1 MVVASIARLPLPLF
15 LSLLLVAVL
24 SEISIIDYSMA
35 LSQRSSLIVRR
46 GFCGRGFLS
55 SCITS
60 NHVLSIG
67 EKRRWP
73 SSNLI
78 PRSSLQQRS
87 YSASSSLFANN
98 IDAPSSSSQKRYTS
112 SNTSS
117 SHKPQSGEEESENW
131 SNYERLVRKLYMTN
145 LFNPVKLGLENMDRL
160 HKILGSPMDQ
170 VSSYPFIE
178 FSVRR
183 YYVLNLTNS
192 PLSITCNI
200 SFCAYGMCL
209 I

>member
-1 MVVASIARLPLPLF
+1 MVVVSIARLPLPIF

-60 NHVLSIG
+60 SNHGLSVG

-98 IDAPSSSSQKRYTS
+98 VDAPSSSSQKRYTS

-117 SHKPQSGEEESENW
+117 SSHKPQKEGEEESENW

-170 VSSYPFIE
+170 VSD
-178 FSVRR
+178 
-183 YYVLNLTNS
+183 
-192 PLSITCNI
+192 
-200 SFCAYGMCL
+200 
-209 I
+209 

>member
-1 MVVASIARLPLPLF
+1 MVVASIARLPLPIF

-60 NHVLSIG
+60 NHGLSVG
-67 EKRRWP
+67 EKKRWP
-73 SSNLI
+73 SSNLM

-98 IDAPSSSSQKRYTS
+98 VDAPSSSSQKRYTS

-117 SHKPQSGEEESENW
+117 SHKHKPQIIEGEEESENW

-170 VSSYPFIE
+170 VSD
-178 FSVRR
+178 
-183 YYVLNLTNS
+183 
-192 PLSITCNI
+192 
-200 SFCAYGMCL
+200 
-209 I
+209 

>member
-1 MVVASIARLPLPLF
+1 MVVVSIARLPLPIF

-60 NHVLSIG
+60 NHGLSVG
-67 EKRRWP
+67 EKKRCP

-98 IDAPSSSSQKRYTS
+98 VDAPSSSSQKRYTS

-117 SHKPQSGEEESENW
+117 SHKPQKEGEEESENW

-170 VSSYPFIE
+170 VSD
-178 FSVRR
+178 
-183 YYVLNLTNS
+183 
-192 PLSITCNI
+192 
-200 SFCAYGMCL
+200 
-209 I
+209 